1 MSVKEHPYVAKL
13 REQLAEQRC
22 SRREFL
28 RTATLLGV
36 SATAA
41 YGFADKI
48 AGGSFIQPAQA
59 AMPKG
64 GTLRIS
70 MVVQELSNPHT
81 YEWSQYNITQQV
93 CPFLT
98 RTGHDNVTRPHLV
111 SEWSVNEELTSWT
124 FRLRPDVNWHNGR
137 PFTAEDVAWNINRI
151 LDPATGSSGLGLMKS
166 YMLNVIETDGEKTT
180 EIWDANAI
188 EVVDD
193 KTFRL
198 NLKQPQLAVPEHLF
212 HYTMHMID
220 PEEDGVF
227 GVGSNGTGPFQ
238 LVDLKLG
245 EYAVLKAYPDYWGDG
260 PYLDELRFIDL
271 GDDASASIAA
281 LQSAQVDGIYQ
292 TDILQIP
299 TLATMDHV
307 AIYDATTASTAVAR
321 MKVDQKPFDDPRVRM
336 ALKLA
341 VDPARVLEVAHA
353 GRGQAGEHHHVSP
366 IHPEYADLPKMPR
379 DVAKAKALLAEAGYP
394 DGVDLEIACRT
405 APDWELLAVQVM
417 VEQWK
422 EAGIRVKI
430 NNMPSAAYW
439 DIWDKVP
446 FGFTE
451 WSHRPLGT
459 MVLSLAYRTGVPWNE
474 SGYSN
479 PEFDSLLSQAEG
491 TADVEAR
498 RELMAKLQKIMV
510 EDGPIVQP
518 LWRARSAAYAKRV
531 QGFRMHPTN
540 YIFAEQ
546 LAVTEA

>member
-1 MSVKEHPYVAKL
+1 MSKREHPYIARL
-13 REQLAEQRC
+13 RAQFAEKRC

-48 AGGSFIQPAQA
+48 AGRGFAAPALA

-111 SEWSVNEELTSWT
+111 SDWEVNDDLTSWT
-124 FRLRPDVNWHNGR
+124 FRLRPDVKWHNGR
-137 PFTAEDVAWNINRI
+137 PFLAEDAAWNINRI
-151 LDPATGSSGLGLMKS
+151 LDPKTGSSGLGLMKS
-166 YMLNVIETDGEKTT
+166 YMLNEIEKDGEKST

-188 EVVDD
+188 EVIDD

-238 LVDLKLG
+238 LVDVKLG
-245 EYAVLKAYPDYWGDG
+245 EYAVLKAHPDYWGEG

-281 LQSAQVDGIYQ
+281 LQSGQVDGIYQ
-292 TDILQIP
+292 TDILQLP

-321 MKVDQKPFDDPRVRM
+321 MKVDQKPFDDAKVRM

-341 VDPARVLEVAHA
+341 IDPARVLEVAHG
-353 GRGQAGEHHHVSP
+353 GRGQVGEHHHVSP
-366 IHPEYADLPKMPR
+366 IHPEYAELPKMPR

-430 NNMPSAAYW
+430 NNMPSSAYW
-439 DIWDKVP
+439 DIWDKAP

-459 MVLSLAYRTGVPWNE
+459 MVLSLAYRSGVPWNE

-479 PEFDSLLSQAEG
+479 PEFDSLLSEAEG

-498 RELMAKLQKIMV
+498 REIMAKLQKIMV

-518 LWRARSAAYAKRV
+518 LWRGRSAAYAKRV

-546 LAVTEA
+546 LAVSEA

>member
-1 MSVKEHPYVAKL
+1 MSTREHPYIARL
-13 REQLAEQRC
+13 CAQFADRRC

-28 RTATLLGV
+28 RTATLLGL

-41 YGFADKI
+41 YGLAGRI
-48 AGGSFIQPAQA
+48 AGDSFVSPAKAALPQGGS
-59 AMPKG
+59 
-64 GTLRIS
+64 LRIS
-70 MVVQELSNPHT
+70 MVVQELSDPHT

-93 CPFLT
+93 CSFLT

-111 SEWSVNEELTSWT
+111 SGWEVNDDLTSWT
-124 FRLRPDVNWHNGR
+124 FQLRPDVKWHNGR
-137 PFTAEDVAWNINRI
+137 DFTAEDAAWNLNRI
-151 LDPATGSSGLGLMKS
+151 LDPKTGSSGLGLMKS
-166 YMLNVIETDGEKTT
+166 YMLNEVEKDGEKTT
-180 EIWDANAI
+180 ELWDANAI
-188 EVVDD
+188 EVVDA

-212 HYTMHMID
+212 HYTMHIID
-220 PEEDGVF
+220 PEEGGVF

-245 EYAVLKAYPDYWGDG
+245 EYAVLKAYPDYWGEG

-271 GDDASASIAA
+271 GDDASAAIAA
-281 LQSAQVDGIYQ
+281 LQSGQVDGLYQ

-299 TLATMDHV
+299 TLAGMEHV
-307 AIYDATTASTAVAR
+307 EIYDATTASTAVAR

-336 ALKLA
+336 ALKLT
-341 VDPARVLEVAHA
+341 VDPARVLEIAHS
-353 GRGQAGEHHHVSP
+353 GRGQPAEHHHVSP
-366 IHPEYADLPKMPR
+366 IHPEYAQMPRLER

-394 DGVDLEIACRT
+394 EGLDLEIACRT
-405 APDWELLAVQVM
+405 SPDWELLAVQVM

-430 NNMPSAAYW
+430 NNMPSSAYW
-439 DIWDKVP
+439 DIWNKVP

-459 MVLSLAYRTGVPWNE
+459 MVLSLAYRSGVPWNE
-474 SGYSN
+474 SGYAN
-479 PEFDSLLSQAEG
+479 PEFDSLLSEAEG

-498 RELMAKLQKIMV
+498 REIMAKLEKIMV

-531 QGFRMHPTN
+531 KGFQMHPTN

-546 LAVTEA
+546 LAVADA